1 MIRLG
6 YPVIDL
12 HTHLRR
18 NISSHTKRAWENG
31 ISTVVYMANSKPPLD
46 NLTAIKRSLKVK
58 RYCRALPVSAI
69 TRGLKGKKLVKV
81 DEIKPFV
88 VGFSDDGQYL
98 KNLNLLK
105 AILEKGV
112 LVLAHCSPSYKTG
125 VGRPELE
132 TRNIKEYLNVLENTG
147 GRLHIQ
153 HISKKESVALIRE
166 AKRKGLK
173 ITCETCPQ
181 YFTFTN
187 TDLDVRINPPLATK
201 RDVTAVKEGLADGTI
216 DVIASDYAPEPR
228 KTGIAGFNTFVP
240 LAYGLVLEKVLSEN
254 QLKQKISTN
263 PKKIIEG
270 RNNHIT

>member
-18 NISSHTKRAWENG
+18 NISSHTKRAKENG
-31 ISTVVYMANSKPPLD
+31 INTVVYMANSKPPLD
-46 NLTAIKRSLKVK
+46 NLTAVKRSLKAK

-69 TRGLKGKKLVKV
+69 TKGLKGKELVEV

-98 KNLNLLK
+98 ENLNLLK
-105 AILEKGV
+105 AVLEKGV
-112 LVLAHCSPSYKTG
+112 LILAHCSPSYQTG
-125 VGRPELE
+125 VNRPELE
-132 TRNIKEYLNVLENTG
+132 TGNIKKYLNVLGKTG

-153 HISKKESVALIRE
+153 HISRKESVYLIRN
-166 AKRKGLK
+166 AKKRGVKV
-173 ITCETCPQ
+173 TSETCPQ

-201 RDVTAVKEGLADGTI
+201 RDVMAVKEGLADGTI

-228 KTGIAGFNTFVP
+228 KTGIAGFNTFIP
-240 LAYGLVLEKVLSEN
+240 LSYGLVLEKVLSEK
-254 QLKQKISTN
+254 QLKEKISTN
-263 PKKIIEG
+263 PKTIIEG
-270 RNNHIT
+270 RNN